1 VKLDSKAE
9 RYIRDADLRLNRVAP
24 TWEKFDAQ
32 AAPTR
37 GFTLRLNEYEL
48 ELLRAVTHAEYPRIS
63 QQSIAKRVL
72 LAGLLKLAAEPK

>member
-1 VKLDSKAE
+1 VKLDNKADQF
-9 RYIRDADLRLNRVAP
+9 IRGADLRINRTPP

-48 ELLRAVTHAEYPRIS
+48 ELLRAVTHAEYPRVS

-72 LAGLLKLAAEPK
+72 IEGLLKLAREPK